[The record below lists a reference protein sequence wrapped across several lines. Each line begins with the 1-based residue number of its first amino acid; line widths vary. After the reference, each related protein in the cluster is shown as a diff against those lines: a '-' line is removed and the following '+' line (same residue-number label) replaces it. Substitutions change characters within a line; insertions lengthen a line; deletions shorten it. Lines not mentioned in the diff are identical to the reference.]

1 LTASLVFVGCQNYDD
16 QFDDLNAQISALK
29 SQVDGLSSLSG
40 QVTSLA
46 GTISGLQAGVSAAQ
60 SAANAAAAAGN
71 AATASA
77 DAATAAA
84 TASTA
89 DLSGL
94 EASLAS
100 LADDVAAVQASLA
113 TAATAS
119 AVTALQA
126 EIDAIES
133 DLDDLLSSSNIY
145 STAVTVNNASSLDAA
160 LALGNKLNVL
170 NEALTITVSTAMDIT
185 KVQTL
190 VDRVITLTGTLSYT
204 ASAATIDEVTFN
216 NLTSAANIDVKQ
228 PGGYQFKNLV
238 SAQTINLR
246 TDYTT
251 KVTNIDFGSLAT
263 ATTINNGT
271 AATLSFP
278 SATNMDLG
286 SLTRYGSAL
295 TIAMKDGGTLDIA
308 SLEDKTAAGVQS
320 ALDLTISGA
329 ASVNISK
336 LDGLNGSLSFTDV
349 ATVTVD
355 DYNSTITINDGV
367 ETLTVTDS
375 KKVAFGS
382 SSSLPVDLKTASID
396 LARDDYS
403 GLSSDATAA
412 LEYDSTSNAGNM
424 TIDGFTNLTS
434 LTITGH
440 VGDIVVGSTATGNAN
455 LTSLVIDA
463 EGSDLSVI
471 NNDNLT
477 TLTTT
482 GSKFGDVTVSGN
494 ADLAT
499 INFGI
504 TTKLRKPSKAGAIE
518 KAAVLTVTDNTSL
531 TSLTSAGDDYKGVVV
546 TGNTKLA
553 TIDFSG
559 LGDDGSQT
567 AAAGGSYAHI
577 WNNKLNASLV
587 RNATEEA
594 SATVVTNAASDLG
607 SYTDVSGMASL
618 QTWLDHAIA
627 TPSAANGIYVFYDE
641 IDKYET
647 NSVVNGSYSDAGT
660 LTAPSVTSKSTAFTN
675 RGSLFAVVA
684 IEAAEYNDEVPAV
697 YQKQTVVFPVSN
709 LGNGAAAT
717 TLTAGEGIA
726 INVGGVSVTFSQGAS
741 NAGSTVTTVSDLVT
755 YIQGATNWGSD
766 LTVTAANDGYER
778 AVYRVNYT
786 TATGAAGSTSLAGSD
801 TALQWYLGSSI
812 GHASGTLTMADG
824 DGSAAIAQKLATSI
838 NTYAASTGNT
848 KYGAYHNGGAFL
860 VVYGTESAISGYP
873 DSVMPGQ
880 SFPDLNFNIDAKESS
895 TSIRFGTYTVSN
907 TLALN
912 SDFYLSTSKNIVKG
926 VRVTLQNNT
935 TNNWLQN
942 QVITVVAGT
951 GSSIVGSQGFAG
963 TASITNA
970 TGTTSAKLTSG
981 THHDGNTTYTVP
993 FSAYTAASGGDL
1005 SQAAAATDRTG
1016 WLG

>member
-1 LTASLVFVGCQNYDD
+1 MKKGLLTVLLASLVLVGCQNYDD

-29 SQVDGLSSLSG
+29 SQVDGLSALSG
-40 QVTSLA
+40 QVSSLS

-60 SAANAAAAAGN
+60 A
-71 AATASA
+71 AATAAGASA
-77 DAATAAA
+77 LHAATAAA
-84 TASTA
+84 NASTA
-89 DLSGL
+89 AVNGIAATDLSGL
-94 EASLAS
+94 EASLAT

-126 EIDAIES
+126 ELDAIEA
-133 DLDDLLSSSNIY
+133 DLADLLTSSNIY

-160 LALGNKLNVL
+160 LALGSKVNVL
-170 NEALTITVSTAMDIT
+170 NEALTITVSTAMDLT

-204 ASAATIDEVTFN
+204 SSAATINEVTFN

-228 PGGYQFKNLV
+228 AGGYQFKNLV
-238 SAQTINLR
+238 SAQTINLG

-320 ALDLTISGA
+320 ALALTVSGA

-336 LDGLNGSLSFTDV
+336 LNGLNGSLSFTDV

-355 DYNSTITINDGV
+355 DYNSTITVNDGV

-382 SSSLPVDLKTASID
+382 GASLPVDLKTASID

-403 GLSSDATAA
+403 GLSTDATAA
-412 LEYDSTSNAGNM
+412 LEYDSSSNAGNM

-440 VGDIVVGSTATGNAN
+440 VGDITVGSTDTGNAN

-494 ADLAT
+494 ADLAS

-518 KAAVLTVTDNTSL
+518 KAAVLTVSDNTSL

-567 AAAGGSYAHI
+567 ATAGGSYAHI
-577 WNNKLNASLV
+577 FNNKLNASLV
-587 RNATEEA
+587 RNAKEEA

-607 SYTDVSGMASL
+607 SYTDVSGLASL
-618 QTWLDHAIA
+618 QGWLDHIIP

-647 NSVVNGSYSDAGT
+647 NSVVNGAYSDAGT
-660 LTAPSVTSKSTAFTN
+660 LTAP
-675 RGSLFAVVA
+675 
-684 IEAAEYNDEVPAV
+684 
-697 YQKQTVVFPVSN
+697 
-709 LGNGAAAT
+709 
-717 TLTAGEGIA
+717 
-726 INVGGVSVTFSQGAS
+726 
-741 NAGSTVTTVSDLVT
+741 TVS
-755 YIQGATNWGSD
+755 
-766 LTVTAANDGYER
+766 
-778 AVYRVNYT
+778 
-786 TATGAAGSTSLAGSD
+786 TSGM
-801 TALQWYLGSSI
+801 TALELIEHHS
-812 GHASGTLTMADG
+812 LLLLLL
-824 DGSAAIAQKLATSI
+824 KL
-838 NTYAASTGNT
+838 
-848 KYGAYHNGGAFL
+848 
-860 VVYGTESAISGYP
+860 
-873 DSVMPGQ
+873 
-880 SFPDLNFNIDAKESS
+880 
-895 TSIRFGTYTVSN
+895 
-907 TLALN
+907 
-912 SDFYLSTSKNIVKG
+912 LSM
-926 VRVTLQNNT
+926 L
-935 TNNWLQN
+935 LM
-942 QVITVVAGT
+942 
-951 GSSIVGSQGFAG
+951 
-963 TASITNA
+963 
-970 TGTTSAKLTSG
+970 L
-981 THHDGNTTYTVP
+981 
-993 FSAYTAASGGDL
+993 L
-1005 SQAAAATDRTG
+1005 
-1016 WLG
+1016 L